1 MKIDNKKTE
10 KLFKLDKE
18 LSALREEVSNGLKI
32 VKDGSNKAEIEFE
45 EDGKHRKISEK
56 DAWTEVFHLGR
67 DSGAYIA
74 LKKKYPKLLTLSEE
88 ETKKAEEYNQ
98 FVLEEF
104 GIEYSKMTFSQ
115 LIRLVTGII
124 EHILED
130 KNGK

>member
-18 LSALREEVSNGLKI
+18 LGALREEVSNGLKI

-45 EDGKHRKISEK
+45 EDGKQRKISEK

-115 LIRLVTGII
+115 LMKLITGIV
-124 EHILED
+124 EHLLE
-130 KNGK
+130 KKS